1 MSQLSQDANQLRIT
15 STTLDDTK
23 DGKANLWVYG
33 AALVL
38 LLACVMAML
47 VADWTVS
54 RQIDTNQ
61 LGTTIGYHTT
71 G

>member
-15 STTLDDTK
+15 STTLEASK

-33 AALVL
+33 AALLL
-38 LLACVMAML
+38 LLACVMALL
-47 VADWTVS
+47 VADWTVA

-61 LGTTIGYHTT
+61 LGTTLGYQTT